1 MIRSRLV
8 QVALALGTVTVLI
21 FTIRGLQTP
30 PKKVPPPTVTV
41 TRGVVLATVSATG
54 NVTAENQLALD
65 FDTGGKLVEV
75 LVEEGDKVRR
85 GQALARIDSGPA
97 RDQLAAAQGDQEAAQ
112 ARLAELREGL
122 TPAELAEA
130 RSKIDEG
137 QRGVEK
143 ANTELSSSEDSR
155 DQDEVAAQ
163 AKVDQTRKA
172 LATVRAVADKR
183 AADLQADVDQA
194 TRRLAHDEDQLALE
208 EARLADDAAR
218 YHDLLRLED
227 GLRVQ
232 LDQLRERDRR
242 LEQKQRDKGCAAAG
256 GSSAST
262 TTSTTTPTGT
272 TPVTSRPVKTAA
284 PKGPSSTTATTA
296 PPKPSPTTT
305 SSTTTTRPTTPTTTR
320 PTTPSTTSSSTTTT
334 TAPKNTKADDEK
346 TEECNDIANERS
358 KVQNDIVRTQE
369 NLRNVTSD
377 RARAEADVRN
387 DERKID
393 DVLRQIVIDKEDL
406 SDARNALSTARV
418 EDRKKI
424 EEATD
429 ELENAL
435 DSLDSTRLEGDQAVS
450 SARDEVASARAAL
463 GTRQAEKEVGDQP
476 PTAAQM
482 AIEEGAI
489 DAARA
494 RVEEAERTLGETTLY
509 APADGTIGVIN
520 AKVGEEVTGARD
532 TLAFSVSQAAG
543 GTAATEPPGTV
554 SGGSGGFITLTDVST
569 LQVEARFAEAD
580 ATRIRPGQVATI
592 TFDALGAREVSGNV
606 VSLDSLETVENNVVT
621 YNVTLLLARSEEG
634 IKPGMTAS
642 VDVVVAERKGVLRLP
657 TSAVSPR
664 EGVATLTVMLPD
676 GETKTRTVRT
686 GLKGDDDIEI
696 VDGLR
701 EGDRVVLSPGP
712 AGGPGAPPAGGGS
725 QR

>member
-8 QVALALGTVTVLI
+8 QVALALGAVVVLI
-21 FTIRGLQTP
+21 FTMRGLQAP
-30 PKKVPPPTVTV
+30 KKKVPPATVTV
-41 TRGVVLATVSATG
+41 SRGVVLATVSATG

-65 FDTGGKLVEV
+65 FDTGGRLVEV
-75 LVEEGDKVRR
+75 LVKEGDKVRR
-85 GQALARIDSGPA
+85 GQVLARIDSGPA
-97 RDQLAAAQGDQEAAQ
+97 RDELAAAQGDLAAAQ
-112 ARLAELREGL
+112 ARLVELREGA
-122 TPAELAEA
+122 TPQELAEA

-143 ANTELSSSEDSR
+143 ASTELSSAQETR
-155 DQDEVAAQ
+155 DQDELTAED
-163 AKVDQTRKA
+163 KVDQTRKA
-172 LATVRAVADKR
+172 LATVRAVSDKR

-194 TRRLAHDEDQLALE
+194 VKRLAHDEDQLALE

-218 YHDLLRLED
+218 YHGLLRLED
-227 GLRVQ
+227 ALRVQ

-272 TPVTSRPVKTAA
+272 APVSSRPVKTAA
-284 PKGPSSTTATTA
+284 PKGTSSTTATTA
-296 PPKPSPTTT
+296 PPT
-305 SSTTTTRPTTPTTTR
+305 STTT
-320 PTTPSTTSSSTTTT
+320 SSTTTT
-334 TAPKNTKADDEK
+334 TAPKKADDDETDAK
-346 TEECNDIANERS
+346 TKECNAIANERS
-358 KVQNDIVRTQE
+358 KVQAEIVRTQE
-369 NLRNVTSD
+369 DLRTVTSD
-377 RARAEADVRN
+377 RARAEADVRQ
-387 DERKID
+387 DERKVD

-406 SDARNALSTARV
+406 ADARNALSAARV
-418 EDRKKI
+418 EDRKKV

-435 DSLDSTRLEGDQAVS
+435 DSLDSTRLTGDQNVAK
-450 SARDEVASARAAL
+450 ARDEVASARAAL
-463 GTRQAEKEVGDQP
+463 GTRQAEKEVTDQP
-476 PTAAQM
+476 PTPGQV
-482 AIEEGAI
+482 AIEQGGIE
-489 DAARA
+489 AARA
-494 RVEEAERTLGETTLY
+494 RAEEAERKLGETTLY
-509 APADGTIGVIN
+509 SPADGTVGVIN

-543 GTAATEPPGTV
+543 GAVATEPPGTV

-592 TFDALGAREVSGNV
+592 TLDALGGREVSGNV
-606 VSLDSLETVENNVVT
+606 VSVDSLETLENNVVT
-621 YNVTLLLARSEEG
+621 YNVTLLLARTEEG

-664 EGVATLTVMLPD
+664 EGVATVSVLEPD

-696 VDGLR
+696 LDGLR
-701 EGDRVVLSPGP
+701 EGDRVVLQPSA
-712 AGGPGAPPAGGGS
+712 AGRPPAPPAGGGS